1 MRGAE
6 ECEPPCAGR
15 RGQHACG
22 STTGAATAAAGP
34 RDARARGTVHVCVR
48 VNGVRA
54 GTRTR
59 ARRTDSAVTRRATRS
74 VTAQPRAR
82 AALWHAYPPTSLLQL
97 KDLRRTERPWWILGI
112 PTASPSWRC
121 PRRPHPP
128 KDLPWEDAVGSGDAN
143 NEPHPGDH
151 LPRPPLRVSHE
162 RTCHPAPA
170 LSPRG
175 LRAGGWCRRR
185 GEKGAPQGQAKLRQG
200 RSTLTLG
207 WALRACRRPI
217 SLLQEAG
224 SGCAGA
230 SPRLGGAGR
239 NLTHCTGHPHRRA
252 LGTSPSRGLGGHG
265 SHQGSRQPP
274 DPLAPRVAAPVPP
287 WHEADKDSRHQCGVD
302 KVCS

>member
-1 MRGAE
+1 M
-6 ECEPPCAGR
+6 CD
-15 RGQHACG
+15 
-22 STTGAATAAAGP
+22 STAT
-34 RDARARGTVHVCVR
+34 
-48 VNGVRA
+48 
-54 GTRTR
+54 GTRGLV
-59 ARRTDSAVTRRATRS
+59 ARVPPDLPPAAEGPASHRKAVVDSGDTDSES
-74 VTAQPRAR
+74 QL
-82 AALWHAYPPTSLLQL
+82 ALPP
-97 KDLRRTERPWWILGI
+97 
-112 PTASPSWRC
+112 SP
-121 PRRPHPP
+121 PPP

-252 LGTSPSRGLGGHG
+252 LGPSPSRGLGGHG